1 MKMDRGTYIIVKE
14 DMKFFPSEDQL
25 IKFLKMKIDGR
36 YSGFISEINLYK
48 HEPWDLPALSVV
60 KFSEEWFF
68 FTENSRKYKTSD
80 RSNRQ
85 TEKGYWHETSKE
97 VPVVN
102 TNDKSKVIGRKRFLV
117 FYKGRASRKEK
128 TNWVMQE
135 YFVPEGEHE
144 TNLVLCRIKQK
155 SVGSSREDSN
165 KGIVFDIECGL

>member
-1 MKMDRGTYIIVKE
+1 M
-14 DMKFFPSEDQL
+14 L
-25 IKFLKMKIDGR
+25 C
-36 YSGFISEINLYK
+36 LYV
-48 HEPWDLPALSVV
+48 ALSVI

-135 YFVPEGEHE
+135 YFVPEAEHE
-144 TNLVLCRIKQK
+144 VVYHTYILYEFWNINVSVHQVDHFIIKVVLLHVII
-155 SVGSSREDSN
+155 D
-165 KGIVFDIECGL
+165 